1 VASIAVAFGALAGA
15 SALAQSQTATWYA
28 IIADSGA
35 TLGHVTLEVAA
46 RPDGRD
52 IIESQQIYLREH
64 SGMPHRAR
72 TRTVLRE
79 DASGRATSIES
90 TSRAGRFWTRTSARI
105 ADDRVEIER
114 ETPNGTSRETLN
126 IPAGVRFDDGD
137 ALMQTWAPDVTPRFE
152 FLNFDSDSMALERV
166 MVEALG
172 VPDANG
178 RINAVRW
185 RYEGEQ
191 LRGVARLVLERGRV
205 VEVAQPMF
213 GETFRTRRTDRAT
226 AERSHPP
233 YQVIPN
239 MAARAPFRISPE
251 ARRGHL
257 RFRYAFRED
266 ISFPLPQTGEQRATA
281 EDGFVTLDI
290 CITCGPGLPTDVA
303 TLADASRA
311 TAWLQSDH
319 PRLQAMAAAVRSYD
333 IPDARK
339 MELLLERA
347 IPYLEEADFNGHYSA
362 LDTLE
367 RRSGDC
373 TEAAVLLAA
382 LGRAAGIP
390 TRVASGVSYSRE
402 SYHGVSNAF
411 IPHSWTLAY
420 VDGAWR
426 SFDLSL
432 REFDSA
438 HIALTIGDGDPRSI
452 AAAGQLA
459 SLLRLDSMAE
469 VRARVSR

>member
-1 VASIAVAFGALAGA
+1 MA
-15 SALAQSQTATWYA
+15 QTAPATYYS
-28 IIADSGA
+28 IVADSGA
-35 TLGHVTLEVAA
+35 TLGHVVLEVAP

-52 IIESQQIYLREH
+52 IIETQQILLREH

-79 DASGRATSIES
+79 DASGRAVSIES
-90 TSRAGRFWTRTSARI
+90 TARAGRFWTRTHASFGADRI
-105 ADDRVEIER
+105 EIER
-114 ETPNGTSRETLN
+114 ETPNGSSRETLVLPVN
-126 IPAGVRFDDGD
+126 VRFDDGD
-137 ALMQTWAPDVTPRFE
+137 ALIQSWAPEVTPRLE
-152 FLNFDSDSMALERV
+152 FLNFDSDAMALERV
-166 MVEALG
+166 VVEPLG
-172 VPDANG
+172 SRDADG
-178 RINAVRW
+178 RVNAVRW
-185 RYEGEQ
+185 RYEGDQ
-191 LRGVARLVLERGRV
+191 LRGVARLVLDRGRV

-213 GETFRTRRTDRAT
+213 GETFRTRLTDRET
-226 AERSHPP
+226 AERAHPP

-239 MAARAPFRISPE
+239 MAARAPFQISPE
-251 ARRGHL
+251 ARRGHI
-257 RFRYAFRED
+257 RFRYAFREGVT
-266 ISFPLPQTGEQRATA
+266 FPLPQTGEQRARA
-281 EDGFVTLDI
+281 EGGFVTLDI
-290 CITCGPGLPTDVA
+290 CGGCGPGLPTDAA
-303 TLADASRA
+303 TLAEASRA

-319 PRLQAMAAAVRSYD
+319 PRLQAMAAAIRGYD
-333 IPDARK
+333 ITGARK

-347 IPYLEEADFNGHYSA
+347 IPYLEAADFNGHYSA

-390 TRVASGVSYSRE
+390 TRVASGLSYSRQ

-420 VDGAWR
+420 VDGEWR

-438 HIALTIGDGDPRSI
+438 HIALAVGDGDPRSI

-469 VRARVSR
+469 VRTRVAD